1 MPERSLAPRS
11 PRTPQRPQEA
21 RSGNIDKKLTNRSSF
36 TMEKNRHPRHSRPK
50 RQLLIESV
58 QKHCVLRCIHV
69 QGSHLSNGMTTFGP
83 QNFPKEPQIDQNQLK
98 SMRGRSNHR
107 ILQCFNVRAHATLER
122 NDHLASQTRTRLE
135 QKTSLLSKFDT
146 RLVRNACD
154 AHRGGIVTHTARTRR
169 AGGSAPFHQKVS
181 FWTPISLKMK

>member
-1 MPERSLAPRS
+1 M
-11 PRTPQRPQEA
+11 
-21 RSGNIDKKLTNRSSF
+21 GNIDKKLTNRSSF

-83 QNFPKEPQIDQNQLK
+83 QNLPKKPQIDQNRLK

-107 ILQCFNVRAHATLER
+107 ILRCFNVRAHATLER

-135 QKTSLLSKFDT
+135 QKTSLFSKFDT
-146 RLVRNACD
+146 RLVRNARFYRRTVQST
-154 AHRGGIVTHTARTRR
+154 HRPRTRR
-169 AGGSAPFHQKVS
+169 GQAGRSER
-181 FWTPISLKMK
+181 PI